1 MTGIVRYDKARASLQ
16 RGLEELVEKVRDIDV
31 ETEGVEFVV
40 ADLAATAQKARDIAK
55 DREKRELEPYEPQ
68 VKEIKARWK
77 DLIGNFDL
85 LFKRLKTLG
94 GDVIRRKREAQ
105 ARLRREATRQLEMA
119 KKAEAAAKKK
129 ATPKKAEIVH
139 QKVEQA
145 KQALEELPPEG
156 APIGVKTD
164 DTTLH
169 ERKVWKWK
177 LIDIKKV
184 PATYTQTYVEGKK
197 IDLAV
202 KNGKRKI
209 AGIEIFEAVEMVSRR
224 AK

>member
-16 RGLEELVEKVRDIDV
+16 RGLEELVEKVRHIDV
-31 ETEGVEFVV
+31 ETDGVEFVV

-145 KQALEELPPEG
+145 KQ
-156 APIGVKTD
+156 
-164 DTTLH
+164 
-169 ERKVWKWK
+169 
-177 LIDIKKV
+177 V